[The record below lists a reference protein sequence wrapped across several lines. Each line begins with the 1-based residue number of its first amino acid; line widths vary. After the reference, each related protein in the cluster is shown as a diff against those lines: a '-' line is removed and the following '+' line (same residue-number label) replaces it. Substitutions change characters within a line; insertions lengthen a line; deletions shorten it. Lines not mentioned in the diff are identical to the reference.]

1 MPVDRPEG
9 RRRYIGFSVEMLE
22 GGPPGRGAMVTALD
36 TAARAAGLPD
46 RRRLTVFNGTLGIAK
61 CGHLERD
68 TLVGSLNTIEAV
80 EGRRAIVRTLVTS
93 GTIKKVKAHL
103 GSAADE

>member
-1 MPVDRPEG
+1 
-9 RRRYIGFSVEMLE
+9 
-22 GGPPGRGAMVTALD
+22 MVNALD

-46 RRRLTVFNGTLGIAK
+46 RRRLTVFNGTLGIAR

-68 TLVGSLNTIEAV
+68 ALVGALNTIDAV
-80 EGRRAIVRTLVTS
+80 DGRRASVQTLVTS

-103 GSAADE
+103 GPTAEE